1 LLSGKHVL
9 VEKPFCTNAAHAR
22 ELVMIA
28 ASHKLVCVPY
38 QNRRFDSDF
47 RTLSKLIREG
57 RLGDIVEYNGYFNR
71 WSPAVRSVWKDTV
84 AGAGGNFLSLGS
96 HMIDQ
101 AVSLFGAPSKIW
113 ADVRCQR
120 SGGILDDAFEVHL
133 FYDCFHLSAD
143 GHIHTSIAR
152 STAGEHSIDKS
163 VSEEFGGVHKGGF
176 RAILKGSLLC
186 RDHRVRY
193 MIHGTHGSWTKRGV
207 DVQEAYL
214 GSGERLTT
222 YLTPA
227 VLEGTVPLP
236 ESHPR
241 EPREIWGEFTSVDG
255 SVTITEPE
263 IASYQMVYDSLYES
277 IVHQKPSFV
286 AGNTAITVVRLLE
299 LAYESSRTG
308 QVLHFSD

>member
-1 LLSGKHVL
+1 M
-9 VEKPFCTNAAHAR
+9 T
-22 ELVMIA
+22 A

-57 RLGDIVEYNGYFNR
+57 QLGDIVEYNGYFNR
-71 WSPAVRSVWKDTV
+71 WSPSVRSVWKDTV

-101 AVSLFGAPSKIW
+101 AVAIFGAPGKIW
-113 ADVRCQR
+113 ADIRCQR

-133 FYDCFHLSAD
+133 FYDHFHLSSD
-143 GHIHTSIAR
+143 GHIHTSAPH
-152 STAGEHSIDKS
+152 TVAGEHAAADKNS
-163 VSEEFGGVHKGGF
+163 SDEFGGVHKGGF

-193 MIHGTHGSWTKRGV
+193 MVHGTRGSWTKRGV
-207 DVQEAYL
+207 DVQEAYM
-214 GSGERLTT
+214 GSGERLAT

-227 VLEGTVPLP
+227 VIEGKVPVP
-236 ESHPR
+236 ESHPT
-241 EPREIWGEFTSVDG
+241 EPREIWGELTSLDG
-255 SVTITEPE
+255 AVTTTEPE
-263 IASYQMVYDSLYES
+263 IGSYQMVYDSLYES

-286 AGNTAITVVRLLE
+286 AGNTAITVVKLLE

-308 QVLHFSD
+308 QVLSFSE